1 MCVKPIVT
9 AIAIFSLVPLVSCST
24 QRAVTQDNPATGLP
38 VLTETKAAV
47 PNTRSSDECD
57 PELWKRVYN
66 PERLEV
72 LDQCRDV
79 TGVIEE
85 LDQNEDG
92 DTHMLLKLDVGQEL
106 PLSKKNVKKKNGD
119 LVVEVV
125 CANPVTDKKAKA
137 ACAGYTNQVT
147 IPKVGDRVK
156 VTGSYVNDSHN
167 EWNEIH
173 PVSRIEVR

>member
-79 TGVIEE
+79 TDVIEE

-92 DTHMLLKLDVGQEL
+92 DTHMLLKLDLGQE
-106 PLSKKNVKKKNGD
+106 
-119 LVVEVV
+119 
-125 CANPVTDKKAKA
+125 
-137 ACAGYTNQVT
+137 
-147 IPKVGDRVK
+147 
-156 VTGSYVNDSHN
+156 
-167 EWNEIH
+167 
-173 PVSRIEVR
+173 